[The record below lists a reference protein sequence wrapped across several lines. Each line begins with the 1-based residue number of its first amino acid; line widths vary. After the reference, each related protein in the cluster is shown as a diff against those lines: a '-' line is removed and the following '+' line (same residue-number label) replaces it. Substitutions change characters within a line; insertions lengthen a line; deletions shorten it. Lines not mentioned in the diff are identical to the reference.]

1 MNEELRPRQQI
12 GAKELTRLEKAE
24 KYSRLIVAGLLM
36 GYGSVNA
43 IEQEPDRGREK
54 PATEFTIPSTEGWQR
69 LSGEYEEFN
78 IWVSDEAD
86 AFIQQNPI
94 RFFSDATAETGKG
107 YLRNFREVKIYV
119 SPFNKSML
127 VIDYFRKDGKGSK
140 RVELIPKAD
149 GKFERYEYNF

>member
-1 MNEELRPRQQI
+1 MNEKIRAGRQVNAEEPSLR
-12 GAKELTRLEKAE
+12 EKAE
-24 KYSRLIVAGLLM
+24 KLVRLIVAVPLM

-54 PATEFTIPSTEGWQR
+54 PATEFTISSTEGWQR

-107 YLRNFREVKIYV
+107 YLGNFREVKIYV

-127 VIDYFRKDGKGSK
+127 AIDYFRKDGKGSR